1 MSIMID
7 ATTKINVQALNE
19 DIKQFPQVHPITPD
33 MSVTHEGVSRLVMLD
48 RYAFKDTEKKTLK
61 QGDFVVLTV
70 KPDPKFPARGFGF
83 VKAIDWENKLAEI
96 KVAEE
101 FTSLL
106 EENEAET
113 GIVTR
118 NLDVIDKPLEIF
130 YEQIAMRNATGLSSV
145 EKTPEQREKYFKL
158 FTKELSN
165 LNFVPAGRVLYGA
178 GSETEVTYFNCYV
191 MPYVQDSREGIS
203 DHRKQVMEI
212 MSRGGGVGTNGS
224 TLRPRNTLA
233 RGVNGKSSGS
243 VSWLDDIAKL
253 THLVE
258 QGGSR

>member
-178 GSETEVTYFNCYV
+178 GSETEVTYFNC
-191 MPYVQDSREGIS
+191 
-203 DHRKQVMEI
+203 
-212 MSRGGGVGTNGS
+212 
-224 TLRPRNTLA
+224 
-233 RGVNGKSSGS
+233 
-243 VSWLDDIAKL
+243 
-253 THLVE
+253 
-258 QGGSR
+258 